1 MKEMGFK
8 PDSKEW
14 KQMEKHI
21 TISMQLHLARQ
32 QAELA
37 QLKGAGRKAR
47 AVTKANTDTVG
58 FEFKTGEVEP
68 VHTGKFKGGWKAAK
82 AHLDALFGIGK
93 WKQHTSCVSS
103 ASGGRRARKYVPKNG
118 DARMAL
124 IALDNPTKNE
134 FSFYDGEP
142 VQVEEVDSDTD
153 NEVSRKRKSSSTAA
167 GLPARTPMPRCTR
180 RTSPSHRIHAGYSQD
195 TLRDIPRDIRWHT
208 LSDTL

>member
-1 MKEMGFK
+1 MAT
-8 PDSKEW
+8 D
-14 KQMEKHI
+14 
-21 TISMQLHLARQ
+21 
-32 QAELA
+32 
-37 QLKGAGRKAR
+37 R
-47 AVTKANTDTVG
+47 A
-58 FEFKTGEVEP
+58 
-68 VHTGKFKGGWKAAK
+68 
-82 AHLDALFGIGK
+82 GIGK

-124 IALDNPTKNE
+124 IALDNQTKNE

-142 VQVEEVDSDTD
+142 VQVEEVDSNTD
-153 NEVSRKRKSSSTAA
+153 DEVSRKRKSSSPPA